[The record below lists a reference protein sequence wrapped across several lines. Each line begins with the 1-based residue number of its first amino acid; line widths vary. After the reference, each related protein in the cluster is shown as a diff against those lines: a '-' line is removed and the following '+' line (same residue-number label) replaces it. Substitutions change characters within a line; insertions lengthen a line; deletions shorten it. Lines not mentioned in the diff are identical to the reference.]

1 MRLKTYYSESVDE
14 ALTRASAELG
24 PEAMLVYAR
33 DTGPDSRHL
42 GRSEAVFAA
51 PHPGTPASPETRRP
65 APALAPV
72 RAEIAGLVRMLSG
85 RVPEP
90 GAQLGDPATRARMIR
105 EIRTDAAL
113 RRGQGRASVAIFI
126 GPPGCGKTISIVKLA
141 ARQITQRQAPPTL
154 VAFDNRVGG
163 GEPLR
168 SYASALEAPFQHAP
182 MLEDALDAVRA
193 AGAGDLVLVDTPGL
207 AEGDEILAAAL
218 EDLVSRCRTAEVHLA
233 LSAGMKAADLSA
245 AVERFQRFRP
255 TKLLFTRLD
264 ETGTYGPLWSE
275 AVRWSIPVSFLSFG
289 QQIPEDI
296 EPATAVRLTDLA
308 LRPGTEWLRARRSK
322 ALGASA

>member
-1 MRLKTYYSESVDE
+1 MRLKTYYSGSVDE
-14 ALTRASAELG
+14 ALTRASGELG
-24 PEAMLVYAR
+24 PDAMLVYAR
-33 DTGPDSRHL
+33 DTAPDSRHL
-42 GRSEAVFAA
+42 GRTEVVFAEPPTGESQVLDA
-51 PHPGTPASPETRRP
+51 PVP
-65 APALAPV
+65 APDLAPV
-72 RAEIAGLVRMLSG
+72 RAEVAGIVRMLSSPAAGSGG
-85 RVPEP
+85 REPE
-90 GAQLGDPATRARMIR
+90 PATRARMIR
-105 EIRTDAAL
+105 EIRTDASL

-141 ARQITQRQAPPTL
+141 ARQITQRQPPPAF

-168 SYASALEAPFQHAP
+168 SYAAALECAFEHAP
-182 MLEDALDAVRA
+182 TLEDVLAAVRA
-193 AGAGDLVLVDTPGL
+193 ASPGDLVLVDTPGL
-207 AEGDEILAAAL
+207 AEGDETLAAAL
-218 EDLVSRCRTAEVHLA
+218 EELISRCRMAEIHLA

-275 AVRWSIPVSFLSFG
+275 AVRWNIPVSFLTFG

-308 LRPGTEWLRARRSK
+308 LRPGSDWLRARRRK
-322 ALGASA
+322 AMGASA